1 MPTVTPIPPLVVT
14 LPWPDRVSALQPV
27 PSEVDLMVPP
37 GVDASPT
44 VRAVVFDPTMKR
56 YLDVALS
63 PREGSLYAAAE
74 PLQLPLEPIEGD
86 WWLAID
92 VESELPVQG
101 KRTLAFRPTP
111 IRFREM
117 ADILPPGI
125 DLQVPQDFVETT
137 AQGDQVAGGRVW
149 RYGGGEV
156 SVWWAPGPTKLLRYN
171 NAVSMVEATYGTD
184 APAVS
189 SSEELD
195 WQGQQTAFLFHEEWP
210 GEGGG
215 PGKTLVVQG
224 AGFWLYAVRV
234 RATGGETIPQLLEQV
249 WETFAF
255 VGE

>member
-1 MPTVTPIPPLVVT
+1 MPTITPIPPLVVT
-14 LPWPDRVSALQPV
+14 LRWPDQVSALQPV
-27 PSEVDLMVPP
+27 PIEVELAVPP

-44 VRAVVFDPTMKR
+44 IRAVIFDPKMKR

-92 VESELPVQG
+92 VGADLPVLG
-101 KRTLAFRPTP
+101 RRTLPFQPTP

-125 DLQVPQDFVETT
+125 DLLVPEDFMEMAV
-137 AQGDQVAGGRVW
+137 QGDQVAGGRVW

-156 SVWWAPGPTKLLRYN
+156 SVWWAPGPTKPLRYS

-189 SSEELD
+189 SSEELE
-195 WQGQQTAFLFHEEWP
+195 WQGRTAFLFHEEWP

-224 AGFWLYAVRV
+224 ADFWLYAVRV

-255 VGE
+255 AG